1 MTTEV
6 TLFILRV
13 ASAALLLG
21 ILGTMFWVI
30 WRDFRQVSEGTQTRR
45 SYGRVVRVQSI
56 DGRFMVLPESYP
68 LLPLTSLGRT
78 PTNTITIEDT
88 FASGDHAMVALRN
101 GRWWLEDRQSTNGTL
116 LNGVPLN
123 QAVIVTD
130 GDIIS
135 IGQTHY
141 RLEIEK

>member
-13 ASAALLLG
+13 VSAALLLG
-21 ILGTMFWVI
+21 VLGTMFWVI
-30 WRDFRQVSEGTQTRR
+30 WRDFRQLSENVQPRR
-45 SYGRVVRVQSI
+45 SYGRIVRVQSI
-56 DGRFMVLPESYP
+56 DGQFAVLPETYS

-78 PTNTITIEDT
+78 PTNSIPIDDT
-88 FASGDHAMVALRN
+88 FASGDHAMLALRN

-116 LNGVPLN
+116 LNGVPIN

-141 RLEIEK
+141 RLEIDK

>member
-1 MTTEV
+1 LTTEV

-30 WRDFRQVSEGTQTRR
+30 WRDFRQVSETTMPRR

-56 DGRFMVLPESYP
+56 DGHFVVLPESYP

-116 LNGVPLN
+116 LNGVPIN
-123 QAVIVTD
+123 QSVIVTD

-141 RLEIEK
+141 RLELEK